1 MVRQIRKLPAESRFN
16 ISAEDIKNVIPEVAI
31 ADAVA
36 NKTKK
41 KRSNNS
47 GDGQVSK
54 KAKEKRSNNSGD
66 GQVSKRKRIRTTIV
80 TLIIIAILVGGGFI
94 FTTFTP
100 GGQAF
105 SAALGI
111 SGTQLKDVFQKDTAE
126 INIVKQALT
135 GQYDFSQ
142 TWRSDTQKTKYEG
155 KDVGV
160 VLTNVR
166 PIKDIIS
173 ISPGETTDDIVIV
186 GSLKIVSVPVT
197 IRDAKD
203 AKPNVTALVTSIFDN
218 ETEICATILQTKEYS
233 NRFTCEHS
241 GITHDIL
248 KGKTTVSKEVKVTLD
263 YSFETLSG
271 KTLYAIKNDEY
282 NRLILDDI
290 DILQHFEIKQ
300 RRSWQ
305 TTSPV
310 GLGIGLSGESDT
322 FPANSNDNTVAHFL
336 GITIE
341 NKGSGTLTAIKSI
354 TLEVPTDLIYVKDGN
369 DFSVKLK
376 NNLRDCSSA
385 TNTCKY
391 ELKDLDVEPLEPGF
405 KENVFFKFK
414 FPEDKL
420 EGKEFEELFLLADV
434 EFYYTQDKFSSI
446 TIKER

>member
-41 KRSNNS
+41 KTKKKKSNS
-47 GDGQVSK
+47 EDEQDSKDEQV
-54 KAKEKRSNNSGD
+54 N
-66 GQVSKRKRIRTTIV
+66 KRKGIRTTIV

-100 GGQAF
+100 GGQAL

-160 VLTNVR
+160 VLTNVG
-166 PIKDIIS
+166 PIKDTILIS
-173 ISPGETTDDIVIV
+173 SGETTDDIIIV
-186 GSLKIVSVPVT
+186 GSLKIVSVPAT
-197 IRDAKD
+197 ISGTI
-203 AKPNVTALVTSIFDN
+203 PSVTALVTSIFDSN
-218 ETEICATILQTKEYS
+218 TTTCAIITQAREYS

-241 GITHDIL
+241 GVTHEIL
-248 KGKTTVSKEVKVTLD
+248 EGKTTIAKEAKVTLT
-263 YSFETLSG
+263 YNFETLSG

-282 NRLILDDI
+282 SRLILDDI
-290 DILQHFEIKQ
+290 DLLKHFEIKQ

-305 TTSPV
+305 TTSPI
-310 GLGIGLSGESDT
+310 GIGMGLSGESDT

-341 NKGSGTLTAIKSI
+341 NKGSGTLEDIISI
-354 TLEVPTDLIYVKDGN
+354 TLEVPADLIYVEDGN
-369 DFSVKLK
+369 DFSKKLV
-376 NNLRDCSSA
+376 NNLHDCDSA

-391 ELKDLDVEPLEPGF
+391 ELKDLAFEPLEPGF

-414 FPEDKL
+414 LPEDKL

-434 EFYYTQDKFSSI
+434 EFYYSQDKFSSI

>member
-1 MVRQIRKLPAESRFN
+1 L
-16 ISAEDIKNVIPEVAI
+16 
-31 ADAVA
+31 
-36 NKTKK
+36 
-41 KRSNNS
+41 RS
-47 GDGQVSK
+47 
-54 KAKEKRSNNSGD
+54 KA
-66 GQVSKRKRIRTTIV
+66 
-80 TLIIIAILVGGGFI
+80 
-94 FTTFTP
+94 
-100 GGQAF
+100 
-105 SAALGI
+105 
-111 SGTQLKDVFQKDTAE
+111 
-126 INIVKQALT
+126 
-135 GQYDFSQ
+135 
-142 TWRSDTQKTKYEG
+142 
-155 KDVGV
+155 
-160 VLTNVR
+160 
-166 PIKDIIS
+166 
-173 ISPGETTDDIVIV
+173 
-186 GSLKIVSVPVT
+186 
-197 IRDAKD
+197 
-203 AKPNVTALVTSIFDN
+203 
-218 ETEICATILQTKEYS
+218 KEYS

-282 NRLILDDI
+282 SRLILDDI